1 MDTINVLVEKVSLLD
16 KVSKAAQSPVGFAA
30 GCVIAVGTGFYLGC
44 KLSQRRDAAAAEK
57 FQKEMLA
64 EIANLEA
71 ELASK

>member
-16 KVSKAAQSPVGFAA
+16 KVAQSPIGFAA
-30 GCVIAVGTGFYLGC
+30 GCVIAVGSGFYLGC